1 MARLNLSGASLP
13 ERDPSASEGARIH
26 STEDL
31 VVVESVRISRQR
43 AVKKKVVP
51 VARHG
56 EV

>member
-1 MARLNLSGASLP
+1 LS
-13 ERDPSASEGARIH
+13 
-26 STEDL
+26 
-31 VVVESVRISRQR
+31 VVERISRQR